1 MANPHDTPSPH
12 SRDWDERETADEERR
27 TTGDSGN
34 ARPPIDWSKAN
45 IDYPS
50 EPYIGAE
57 DVTGAGFSKHSSK
70 GHSRKIAAI
79 IISVFFIA
87 IIGMFLFGDGMNPF
101 ASVIESIS
109 NIPEVIFPFGFTFP
123 EIEFPEIELPV
134 SEPSPEYTLYEL
146 RQIALADINKYRN
159 EYGVSSIILGN
170 AKAPQLYAEELAK
183 ESCIHH
189 ISDRGEGPMLRYKNN
204 NDRMYLVAEN
214 IAGGYPS
221 WNKKQAI
228 IDANYD
234 MMYDD
239 AHANWGH
246 RDNIIDPGHR
256 SVSIGITFDYGE
268 MVIVQD
274 FEQSLPPGYQ
284 YHPSSFQ
291 KQIVDKKDCW

>member
-1 MANPHDTPSPH
+1 MSYD
-12 SRDWDERETADEERR
+12 
-27 TTGDSGN
+27 GN
-34 ARPPIDWSKAN
+34 SCPICHN
-45 IDYPS
+45 
-50 EPYIGAE
+50 
-57 DVTGAGFSKHSSK
+57 TSSK
-70 GHSRKIAAI
+70 KNLFGIGGT
-79 IISVFFIA
+79 VVIA
-87 IIGMFLFGDGMNPF
+87 IIMLSFFIGEP
-101 ASVIESIS
+101 IK
-109 NIPEVIFPFGFTFP
+109 IPEGTLPDF
-123 EIEFPEIELPV
+123 EFPEIELPV
-134 SEPSPEYTLYEL
+134 SEPRPEYTLYEL

-228 IDANYD
+228 LDANHD